1 MLKLKI
7 DYREKKIIELLNIND
22 EFKTKRYVF
31 SVENLTLGDITICD
45 ANDNEIV
52 LIERKSIS
60 DLSSSIIDGR
70 YNEQSYR
77 LNNNKL
83 HNHNIIYLIEGNL
96 QLYRPYSKINK
107 KTIYSS
113 MVTLN
118 YHKGFSVMRSM
129 NINES
134 VDIII
139 RMFDKIVRE
148 QKEGFYK
155 NINIGEI
162 VQNAST
168 NQLIEYSDV
177 IKSEKKSN
185 ITRENIY
192 VIMLCQ
198 IPYISS
204 TTAKAILKYY
214 DYATLV
220 TSIDLVDLGS
230 IKVVSTNGKERKLS
244 SKIIEN
250 LKKYL
255 G

>member
-1 MLKLKI
+1 MKLKI
-7 DYREKKIIELLNIND
+7 DYREKKIIDLLNKND
-22 EFKTKRYVF
+22 ELKAKKYDFT
-31 SVENLTLGDITICD
+31 VENLILGDIVICD
-45 ANDNEIV
+45 DDDNELL

-60 DLSSSIIDGR
+60 DLASSIIDGR
-70 YNEQSYR
+70 YNEQSFR
-77 LNNNKL
+77 LNNNEL

-96 QLYRPYSKINK
+96 QMHRPYSNINK

-129 NINES
+129 NMQETVEFI
-134 VDIII
+134 V
-139 RMFDKIVRE
+139 RLFDKMVRE
-148 QKEGFYK
+148 NKEGFYQNMNYANK
-155 NINIGEI
+155 SNSLSEDKKTEYVDVIKNEKKANITPENINI
-162 VQNAST
+162 
-168 NQLIEYSDV
+168 
-177 IKSEKKSN
+177 
-185 ITRENIY
+185 
-192 VIMLCQ
+192 IMLCQ

-204 TTAKAILKYY
+204 TTAKSILKYY

-220 TSIDLVDLGS
+220 TSIDIIDLTI
-230 IKVVSTNGKERKLS
+230 IKITSNDGKERKLS

>member
-1 MLKLKI
+1 MLNK
-7 DYREKKIIELLNIND
+7 ND
-22 EFKTKRYVF
+22 EFKTKKYVF
-31 SVENLTLGDITICD
+31 SVENLSLGDMIISDD
-45 ANDNEIV
+45 ADNAIV
-52 LIERKSIS
+52 MIERKSIS
-60 DLSSSIIDGR
+60 DLSSSIVDGR

-96 QLYRPYSKINK
+96 QIHRPYSNINK

-129 NINES
+129 NIQES

-139 RMFDKIVRE
+139 RMFDKMERAN
-148 QKEGFYK
+148 KDGFYK
-155 NINIGEI
+155 NMCY
-162 VQNAST
+162 T
-168 NQLIEYSDV
+168 NQNNSVSENKIEYTDV

-185 ITRENIY
+185 VTPENIHI
-192 VIMLCQ
+192 IMLCQ

-204 TTAKAILKYY
+204 TTAKSILKYY
-214 DYATLV
+214 DFATLC
-220 TSIDLVDLGS
+220 TSIDIIDLDI
-230 IKVVSTNGKERKLS
+230 IKVVSNDGKERKIS

>member
-1 MLKLKI
+1 MKLKI
-7 DYREKKIIELLNIND
+7 DYREKKIIELLNKND
-22 EFKTKRYVF
+22 ELKEKKYVF
-31 SVENLTLGDITICD
+31 SVENMSLGDMIISD
-45 ANDNEIV
+45 DDDNAIV
-52 LIERKSIS
+52 MIERKSIS
-60 DLSSSIIDGR
+60 DLSSSIMDGR

-96 QLYRPYSKINK
+96 QMHRPYSKINK
-107 KTIYSS
+107 NTIYSS
-113 MVTLN
+113 MLTLN

-129 NINES
+129 NIQES

-139 RMFDKIVRE
+139 RMFDKMERAN
-148 QKEGFYK
+148 KDGFYK
-155 NINIGEI
+155 NMCY
-162 VQNAST
+162 T
-168 NQLIEYSDV
+168 NQNNSVSENKIEYTDV

-185 ITRENIY
+185 VTPENIHI
-192 VIMLCQ
+192 IMLCQ

-204 TTAKAILKYY
+204 TTAKSILKYY
-214 DYATLV
+214 DFATLS
-220 TSIDLVDLGS
+220 TSIDIIDLDI
-230 IKVVSTNGKERKLS
+230 IKVVSNDGKERKIS

>member
-1 MLKLKI
+1 MKLKI
-7 DYREKKIIELLNIND
+7 DYREKKIIELLNKND
-22 EFKTKRYVF
+22 EFKTKKYVF
-31 SVENLTLGDITICD
+31 SVENLSLGDMIISDD
-45 ANDNEIV
+45 ADNAIV
-52 LIERKSIS
+52 MIERKSIS
-60 DLSSSIIDGR
+60 DLSSSIVDGR

-96 QLYRPYSKINK
+96 QIHRPYSNINK

-129 NINES
+129 NIQES

-139 RMFDKIVRE
+139 RMFDKMERAN
-148 QKEGFYK
+148 KDGFYK
-155 NINIGEI
+155 NMCY
-162 VQNAST
+162 T
-168 NQLIEYSDV
+168 NQNNSVSENKIEYTDV

-185 ITRENIY
+185 VTPENIHI
-192 VIMLCQ
+192 IMLCQ

-204 TTAKAILKYY
+204 TTAKSILKYY
-214 DYATLV
+214 DFATLC
-220 TSIDLVDLGS
+220 TSIDIIDLDI
-230 IKVVSTNGKERKLS
+230 IKVVSNDGKERKIS

>member
-1 MLKLKI
+1 MKLKI
-7 DYREKKIIELLNIND
+7 DYRETKIIELLNKN
-22 EFKTKRYVF
+22 EELKTKKYEF
-31 SVENLTLGDITICD
+31 SVENLVLGDFVICD
-45 ANDNEIV
+45 DDDTEML

-60 DLSSSIIDGR
+60 DLAASIIDGR
-70 YNEQSYR
+70 YNEQSFR
-77 LNNNKL
+77 LNNNEL
-83 HNHNIIYLIEGNL
+83 HNHNIMYLIEGNL
-96 QLYRPYSKINK
+96 QMYRPYSKINK

-129 NINES
+129 NIQET

-139 RMFDKIVRE
+139 RMFDKMVRDN
-148 QKEGFYK
+148 KEGFYNNK
-155 NINIGEI
+155 HSPKQDNSVSENK
-162 VQNAST
+162 
-168 NQLIEYSDV
+168 IEYVDV
-177 IKSEKKSN
+177 IKNEKKSN
-185 ITRENIY
+185 ITPENINT
-192 VIMLCQ
+192 IMLCQ

-204 TTAKAILKYY
+204 TTAKSILKYY

-220 TSIDLVDLGS
+220 TSIDIIDLDI
-230 IKVVSTNGKERKLS
+230 IKIVSNDGKERKLS

>member
-1 MLKLKI
+1 MKLKI
-7 DYREKKIIELLNIND
+7 DYREKKIIELLNKND
-22 EFKTKRYVF
+22 ELKEKKYVF
-31 SVENLTLGDITICD
+31 SVENMSLGDMIISD
-45 ANDNEIV
+45 DDDNAIV
-52 LIERKSIS
+52 MIERKSIS
-60 DLSSSIIDGR
+60 DLSSSIMDGR

-96 QLYRPYSKINK
+96 QMHRPYSKINK

-129 NINES
+129 NIQES

-139 RMFDKIVRE
+139 RMFDKMERAN
-148 QKEGFYK
+148 KDGFYK
-155 NINIGEI
+155 NMCY
-162 VQNAST
+162 T
-168 NQLIEYSDV
+168 NQNNSVSENKIEYTDV

-185 ITRENIY
+185 VTPENIHI
-192 VIMLCQ
+192 IMLCQ

-204 TTAKAILKYY
+204 TTAKSILKYY
-214 DYATLV
+214 DFATLS
-220 TSIDLVDLGS
+220 TSIDIIDLDI
-230 IKVVSTNGKERKLS
+230 IKVVSNDGKERKIS

>member
-1 MLKLKI
+1 MLNK
-7 DYREKKIIELLNIND
+7 ND
-22 EFKTKRYVF
+22 EFKTKKYVF
-31 SVENLTLGDITICD
+31 SVENLSLGDMIISDD
-45 ANDNEIV
+45 ADNAIV
-52 LIERKSIS
+52 MIERKSIS
-60 DLSSSIIDGR
+60 DLSSSIVDGR

-96 QLYRPYSKINK
+96 QIHRPYSNINK

-129 NINES
+129 NIQES

-139 RMFDKIVRE
+139 RMFDKMERAN
-148 QKEGFYK
+148 KDGFYK
-155 NINIGEI
+155 NMCY
-162 VQNAST
+162 T
-168 NQLIEYSDV
+168 NQNNSVSENKIEYTDV

-185 ITRENIY
+185 VTPENIHI
-192 VIMLCQ
+192 IMLCQ

-204 TTAKAILKYY
+204 TTAKSILKYY
-214 DYATLV
+214 DFVTLS
-220 TSIDLVDLGS
+220 TSIDIIDLDI
-230 IKVVSTNGKERKLS
+230 IKVVSNDGKERKIS